1 MTQLVI
7 NVDVDDIG
15 RAEAFYTQAFE
26 LKVGRR
32 LGDDFLELVGAA
44 VPIYLLKQPAGS
56 RPFRGAQTTRSYT
69 RHWSP
74 VHLDFV
80 VPDIRSAIARAVG
93 AGATLEQPERLEPY
107 GWLALLSDPF
117 GHGFC
122 FLQFTGRGY
131 DELAPSDE
139 SAP

>member
-1 MTQLVI
+1 MAQLVI
-7 NVDVDDIG
+7 NLDVDDID
-15 RAEAFYTQAFE
+15 RAAAFYTQAFE
-26 LKVGRR
+26 LRVGRK

-44 VPIYLLKQPAGS
+44 VPIYLLKEPAGT
-56 RPFRGAQTTRSYT
+56 RPFRGAQTARSYT

-80 VPDIRSAIARAVG
+80 VSDIQVAIARAVG
-93 AGATLEQPERLEPY
+93 AGATLEAPERLEPY

-131 DELAPSDE
+131 DELVQPEQSG
-139 SAP
+139 S